1 MAAKMAKAPET
12 DGDLILKS
20 SSDIVIPTE
29 VMDKTRNFVDAYTK
43 SLEARTENY
52 LNYLTEA
59 KAEAAE
65 PVLAGGYQYWNVLTL
80 GPFQA
85 FGPVGPYRPSKII
98 AGGEL
103 AFMLGV
109 VWVNPAPGPGGSLP
123 GTTVLGNRPYRI
135 RFETI
140 NLSTVSNGPDATF
153 IGTFAGP
160 APVVTVVPWFFVP
173 GDPGVNPNLYE
184 TTMTIDIT
192 HPAQPFAGFSTWNY
206 DPDLEPGFLS
216 IPPVGPRL
224 EHDIPAR
231 YLVYKKF

>member
-12 DGDLILKS
+12 DSDLILKS
-20 SSDIVIPTE
+20 SSDIVIPAE
-29 VMDKTRNFVDAYTK
+29 VLDKTRNFVDAYTK

-85 FGPVGPYRPSKII
+85 FAPVGPYRPSKII

-109 VWVNPAPGPGGSLP
+109 
-123 GTTVLGNRPYRI
+123 
-135 RFETI
+135 
-140 NLSTVSNGPDATF
+140 
-153 IGTFAGP
+153 
-160 APVVTVVPWFFVP
+160 
-173 GDPGVNPNLYE
+173 
-184 TTMTIDIT
+184 
-192 HPAQPFAGFSTWNY
+192 
-206 DPDLEPGFLS
+206 
-216 IPPVGPRL
+216 
-224 EHDIPAR
+224 
-231 YLVYKKF
+231 